1 MNTRQILIIVLFFIM
16 SSPFIV
22 TLNTRTIISTPIIFA
37 QTPDGNAK
45 TDVSA
50 SGIITFTYTKLG
62 VLGGNYERILY
73 DSNTNILSVSNNTSV
88 LDSDTSFSRASAE
101 QISESDKKNLEQ
113 LINKNGFFQA
123 NSIYPPD
130 TTDAQDYT
138 LHILN
143 VRMDNRLHTVLWAD
157 TSSNVPSG
165 LLSIV
170 QAIENR
176 ASK

>member
-1 MNTRQILIIVLFFIM
+1 M
-16 SSPFIV
+16 SSAFIV

-45 TDVSA
+45 TDVSTP
-50 SGIITFTYTKLG
+50 GIITFTYTKLG
-62 VLGGNYERILY
+62 VLGGNYERISY

-123 NSIYPPD
+123 NSIYPPN

-170 QAIENR
+170 QAIENIS
-176 ASK
+176 SK